1 VSALLEIAGVA
12 KSFGTIRAVD
22 GIDLAVAPNEFF
34 ALLGPSGCGKT
45 TLLRLIAGF
54 EHPDRGT
61 IRLDGADITATRPN
75 KRPINLMFQS
85 YALFPHMTVF
95 ANVSYGLEMEGLRGA
110 ALKARVE
117 QALGLVQL
125 TDQAGRKPHQ
135 LSGGQKQR
143 VALARALVK
152 RPKLLLLDEPLGALD
167 KKLREKMQIELKRLQ
182 QETGI
187 AFLVVTHD
195 QEEALTMAD
204 RIALLDHG
212 KIAQLGRPR
221 DLYERPESRF
231 VADFV
236 GQMNFFEG
244 HRRGEGFDVA
254 GLGLLPAQ
262 DLDALPEGAAASL
275 AVRPERVVLSA
286 DSAPGALA
294 ASVVGSAYMGQDM
307 VVHLALAESGLPLV
321 ARLAASHRL
330 ASGIENGSQVHCS
343 WAAEHA
349 RLLVK

>member
-61 IRLDGADITATRPN
+61 VRLDGADITATRPN

-244 HRRGEGFDVA
+244 HRRGAGFDVA

-286 DSAPGALA
+286 DPAPGALA